1 MRAEALWVCLAV
13 LVTGCTSLRP
23 VSGRSLSYAPR
34 TVVVE
39 ASAEASSLVA
49 VVEPAEELPRLHRR
63 KAIRQ
68 EGTGAS
74 PGRVAVAAS
83 PALQEDVWEK
93 LLTDAGLEAGDE
105 RPLPGGSL
113 TSMQA
118 ARLLTLLLR
127 KPVTLGTFP
136 ARMAVGQVLREVL
149 AEGAVSRD
157 DLSRRV
163 ERYSRVA
170 VLRPDGYL
178 AWVWNGRTQQKA
190 GAVEWKDGAF
200 RAGPFELGRF
210 YVSNGFVFQLADE
223 QMVPVNGP
231 VFVEVYDDADVI
243 GRTLDGAEAAVV
255 KLALAMGKF
264 FTYPLDS
271 VTALKDLPA
280 GVATLIESSPEY
292 FERFRFMS
300 RGDQMRTVAELAT
313 NLLLTTGSAT
323 SATRTVTGALT
334 GAEAT
339 VPVLSLSA
347 QGALTIER
355 VSVPVGRAA
364 SVLGG
369 GPGAAIVLLRASTAT
384 QGGAPSK
391 GPGQWGPVKESMKPR
406 ARRYQEQITGHT
418 ADEAYWVG
426 GTSTQ
431 AGGVKF
437 DGFKDGVLLE
447 AKGPGYAKF
456 FDGLEPKAWFRESG
470 AKDIVAQAKRQGGR
484 VEGMGILIEW
494 HVAEAEAAEAIA
506 LLLEAEG
513 IRGIKVIHTQAH

>member
-13 LVTGCTSLRP
+13 LVTGCTPLRP

-34 TVVVE
+34 TVAVE
-39 ASAEASSLVA
+39 TSPEASSHAA
-49 VVEPAEELPRLHRR
+49 VVEPAEEMPRLHRR

-157 DLSRRV
+157 DLSRKV

-223 QMVPVNGP
+223 QMAPVNGP

-255 KLALAMGKF
+255 KLALALGKF

-280 GVATLIESSPEY
+280 GVAALLASSPEY

-347 QGALTIER
+347 QGALAFER
-355 VSVPVGRAA
+355 VAVPVGRAA

-369 GPGAAIVLLRASTAT
+369 GPGAAIILQRASTAT

-456 FDGLEPKAWFRESG
+456 FDGLEPKAWFKNSG
-470 AKDIVAQAKRQGGR
+470 AADLVAQAKRQNEIVR
-484 VEGMGILIEW
+484 GMGILIEW
-494 HVAEAEAAEAIA
+494 HVAEAGAAQAIEW
-506 LLLEAEG
+506 LLESET
-513 IRGIKVIHTQAH
+513 ISVIKVIHTPVR

>member
-1 MRAEALWVCLAV
+1 MWVCLAV
-13 LVTGCTSLRP
+13 LVSGCAPLRP
-23 VSGRSLSYAPR
+23 VSGRNLGYTPR
-34 TVVVE
+34 T
-39 ASAEASSLVA
+39 SAIDASSRVA
-49 VVEPAEELPRLHRR
+49 VVEPAEEAPRLHRR
-63 KAIRQ
+63 KVLRQ

-83 PALQEDVWEK
+83 PAPQGDVWEK
-93 LLTDAGLEAGDE
+93 LLTEAGLEAGDE
-105 RPLPGGSL
+105 RPLSGGPL
-113 TSMQA
+113 TPAQA

-127 KPVTLGTFP
+127 KPVSLGAFP

-149 AEGAVSRD
+149 VEGAVSREE
-157 DLSRRV
+157 LARRV
-163 ERYSRVA
+163 ERFSRVA

-190 GAVEWKDGAF
+190 GSVEWKDGAL

-223 QMVPVNGP
+223 RMAPVNGP
-231 VFVEVYDDADVI
+231 VFVEVYNDADLL

-255 KLALAMGKF
+255 KLALSLGKF

-271 VTALKDLPA
+271 VAALKDLPA
-280 GVATLIESSPEY
+280 GVAALLESSPEY

-313 NLLLTTGSAT
+313 SLLLTTGSAT
-323 SATRTVTGALT
+323 SATRTVTGALA

-347 QGALTIER
+347 QGALAIER
-355 VSVPVGRAA
+355 VAVPVGRVA

-369 GPGAAIVLLRASTAT
+369 GPGAAIILQRASTAT
-384 QGGAPSK
+384 QGSAPSK
-391 GPGQWGPVKESMKPR
+391 GPGQWGPAKESMKPR
-406 ARRYQEQITGHT
+406 ARRYQEQITGHS

-456 FDGLEPKAWFRESG
+456 FDGLEPKQWFKNSG
-470 AKDIVAQAKRQGGR
+470 AQGLIDQARRQTEKAR
-484 VEGMGILIEW
+484 GMGFPVRW
-494 HVAEAEAAEAIA
+494 HVAEESAAKA
-506 LLLEAEG
+506 LRELFRNARVEG
-513 IRGIKVIHTQAH
+513 IEIVHTQVL